1 MKPEPNA
8 ATDLLAFLTKPEW
21 TTPVF
26 WALLVASAAIAL
38 AAWRQNPGQRSG
50 HHLGIWLLRLT
61 MGVMWWQGSLWK
73 IPPNYDGLVF
83 WMKQIVDHAAI
94 PLQAKLVA
102 RFVLPNI
109 ALFGPAVYA
118 TEAAI
123 AVCFLLGLL
132 TRFGAMLG
140 LLMAVNLWLGLY
152 SAPNEWPWTYGF
164 LIVVQALFV
173 LDPPGRSLGLDALG
187 SYRRAAPLPGPRSR
201 D

>member
-8 ATDLLAFLTKPEW
+8 ATDLIAFLTKQEW

-26 WALLVASAAIAL
+26 WALLVASLAIAF

-50 HHLGIWLLRLT
+50 RHVGIWLLRSA

-94 PLQAKLVA
+94 PLQSQLVNQL
-102 RFVLPNI
+102 VLPNI
-109 ALFGPAVYA
+109 AVFGPAVYA

-123 AVCFLLGLL
+123 AVSLLLGLL

-164 LIVVQALFV
+164 LIVIQALFV
-173 LDPPGRSLGLDALG
+173 IDPPGRSLGLDALG
-187 SYRRAAPLPGPRSR
+187 GHRRATPLSR
-201 D
+201 LR